1 MVDIT
6 FNNFSLEV
14 GSSTLLSNI
23 NLTLGGNEFVALIGP
38 NGAGKSTL
46 IRSAL
51 TLHHPTSGTVTI
63 NGVDA
68 SMMSP
73 IERARAISYLP
84 QSSPLAWPVKVA
96 DVVTLGR
103 FAYGA
108 SLASLEGDNKCAV
121 EKALKACGLTAF
133 ANREI
138 ETLSGGEQ
146 ARVHFARALVADTP
160 CLFAD
165 EPIAGLD
172 PYHQFKILKLIKD
185 YVTTGGS
192 ALVVL
197 HDIALASRFA
207 DRIIWMKDG
216 MVTADGSPNETVT
229 PERLEMVYSVSALVD
244 ASGEY
249 PKVTMQNPL

>member
-84 QSSPLAWPVKVA
+84 QSSPLAWPVKVV
-96 DVVTLGR
+96 DVVALGR

-133 ANREI
+133 TNKEI